1 MADTSKNGS
10 DYAHNYD
17 IVVKWIAE
25 ALRGQ
30 TLEVLGIQ
38 TDRIK
43 EVFGF
48 EPVNI
53 SVKAGR
59 VDVIARCENGDL
71 YHIEEQ
77 RHLSRA
83 DMYRFA
89 SQHFSAAALTT
100 MSWQRKLYCLILNCS
115 RQKSYLKTF
124 WLLL

>member
-1 MADTSKNGS
+1 MPDTAKNGA
-10 DYAHNYD
+10 DYVQNYD
-17 IVVKWIAE
+17 IVVKWIAA

-30 TLEVLGIQ
+30 TLDVLGVQ

-71 YHIEEQ
+71 YHI
-77 RHLSRA
+77 
-83 DMYRFA
+83 
-89 SQHFSAAALTT
+89 
-100 MSWQRKLYCLILNCS
+100 
-115 RQKSYLKTF
+115 
-124 WLLL
+124 